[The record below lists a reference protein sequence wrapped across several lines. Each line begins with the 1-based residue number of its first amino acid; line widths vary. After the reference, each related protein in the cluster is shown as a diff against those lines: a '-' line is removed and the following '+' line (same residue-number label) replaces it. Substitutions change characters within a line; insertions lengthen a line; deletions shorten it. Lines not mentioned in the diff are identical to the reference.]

1 MTAYATDM
9 SETRKTSRLVGAGAL
24 AGVAAIAAV
33 VSYLHALAVVRSV
46 GAAGLVEWLIPFLAD
61 LVIVGASAS
70 LLDAARNGQ
79 RIPRLPVASL
89 AVAIAVTLAMNVAA
103 GLGHGVAGALVAGWP
118 AVAFILSL
126 ESLAGIIRRSR
137 GGGSVPDAAGDC
149 VHEPA
154 GSLDEA
160 ILAARPS
167 MSIRALADAFEVPK
181 SRVEKALRTARDGA
195 PGLSVV
201 PEEASGDE

>member
-1 MTAYATDM
+1 MPTYAEDM
-9 SETRKTSRLVGAGAL
+9 SETRKTPRVVGAAAL
-24 AGVAAIAAV
+24 AGVASIAAV
-33 VSYLHALAVVRSV
+33 VSYLHALAVVRAV
-46 GAAGLVEWLIPFLAD
+46 GASGLVEWLIPFLAD

-79 RIPRLPVASL
+79 RIPRLPVVSL
-89 AVAIAVTLAMNVAA
+89 AVAIGVTLAMNVAA

-137 GGGSVPDAAGDC
+137 RTEPDEACG
-149 VHEPA
+149 HEPA

-167 MSIRALADAFEVPK
+167 MSIRQLAEAFEVPK
-181 SRVEKALRTARDGA
+181 SRIEKALRTARGEMPA
-195 PGLSVV
+195 LSVV
-201 PEEASGDE
+201 AAEADGDG